1 MSSVSQTTYMKNM
14 YIVHQSSRFET
25 PQEGRNRE
33 KEGGRGVNTYNK
45 TQTQNPPYNN

>member
-1 MSSVSQTTYMKNM
+1 MSSVSQTTHMKNM

-33 KEGGRGVNTYNK
+33 KEGGEGGKHV
-45 TQTQNPPYNN
+45 Q